1 MKSKLLV
8 LFVAALCLLGMTAC
22 DFVGIDFGGVT
33 LSIGTTPT
41 EIIYPTITAYPTS
54 TPYPTYTP
62 QPTYTALPTLT
73 AVPTLALPVAT
84 ETIVYKSITWKELR
98 VFLIQDPTNLNTYDV
113 STGYMCVEF
122 STDLVNNLHAAG
134 YDAWIVAITI
144 MRDLVVDGVR
154 SIASSEGLFI
164 QASRLGKQKTLAQI
178 IAVTA
183 LLIHYPILGVDAHLV
198 GTTILYI
205 AFVLTIYSGTNY
217 FLKFYRRAGK

>member
-134 YDAWIVAITI
+134 YDAWIVAITWS
-144 MRDLVVDGVR
+144 DDET
-154 SIASSEGLFI
+154 EGHAFV
-164 QASRLGKQKTLAQI
+164 
-178 IAVTA
+178 AVPTSD
-183 LLIHYPILGVDAHLV
+183 LGVIYIDPQADARYIPPKIGDPLCEMGDATACFSV
-198 GTTILYI
+198 GGIVYNIGSIIDPAVCDI
-205 AFVLTIYSGTNY
+205 ATNTCSEIT
-217 FLKFYRRAGK
+217 K